1 MPAPD
6 ERRKTT
12 GWESLVKK
20 LGGGVMAQSLSWTM
34 AENGLFMQRSI
45 PGFYDEIAAGLP

>member
-1 MPAPD
+1 MAD
-6 ERRKTT
+6 LIRAGTSKDQASEQIR
-12 GWESLVKK
+12 
-20 LGGGVMAQSLSWTM
+20 AQSLSWTM